1 MIPLPPPGARRLND
15 LSLEELANPEIA
27 QTAWFTLDLDGCELG
42 LPERYLGHEEKAEY
56 HRANWAFQVANMDSD
71 LDPADAARMERAAER
86 EMGRLE
92 ELAWQR
98 RDEQRDQERRAAQGG
113 QIVRLPAL
121 ARTRSRARAPRT
133 SAGSRARRA
142 AVGARAG
149 PGDDGGDSDGGPCSS
164 AYAGL
169 LGGQRPL
176 DPRPPICLGEVRHA
190 G

>member
-1 MIPLPPPGARRLND
+1 LLSELTPEEMADEEVLQSAYISVDFTNFDFYLTEKFLTPEEQAALARADWLFQCANLD
-15 LSLEELANPEIA
+15 DSLS
-27 QTAWFTLDLDGCELG
+27 QT
-42 LPERYLGHEEKAEY
+42 
-56 HRANWAFQVANMDSD
+56 
-71 LDPADAARMERAAER
+71 MERQGEV
-86 EMGRLE
+86 EMDRLVG
-92 ELAWQR
+92 LAYER
-98 RDEQRDQERRAAQGG
+98 RDQQRVRECRAAQGG